1 MSSQSKKIKR
11 LLSEPTD
18 YTYNEAKSLLNSLG
32 YEENCKGTTSGSRVC
47 FFRKTDN
54 MAILLHKPH
63 PSNVIKKYAIKQ
75 LIMNLKEK
83 GDI

>member
-1 MSSQSKKIKR
+1 
-11 LLSEPTD
+11 
-18 YTYNEAKSLLNSLG
+18 
-32 YEENCKGTTSGSRVC
+32 
-47 FFRKTDN
+47 